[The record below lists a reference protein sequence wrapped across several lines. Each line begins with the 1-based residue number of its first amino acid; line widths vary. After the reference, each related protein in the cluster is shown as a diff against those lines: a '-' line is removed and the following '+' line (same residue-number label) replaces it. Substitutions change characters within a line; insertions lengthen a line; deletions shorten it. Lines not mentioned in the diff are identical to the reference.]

1 MKENNII
8 GSPSLPDKIAGNITV
23 DQITPQVEIF
33 LSAQGNDS
41 LNEKQRPDSASVA
54 PDRDIP
60 VYVKGW
66 RLRLL
71 CLGSASRTN
80 LSRIADY

>member
-1 MKENNII
+1 MI
-8 GSPSLPDKIAGNITV
+8 GKLSLPDKLADTIAV
-23 DQITPQVEIF
+23 DQIPPQIEIF
-33 LSAQGNDS
+33 LSAQVNDS
-41 LNEKQRPDSASVA
+41 LNEKHRSDPASVV
-54 PDRDIP
+54 PDRETP